1 SRASLISSLTAGVR
15 PLLPIRTTG
24 LSPCPSR
31 RRWRFWSSL
40 RALIAVRRCCG
51 KAAECS
57 MADASV
63 RVPASGFSG
72 IRRRHGVDAL
82 NSVKLELG
90 LAVLLCITVA
100 LVLAVLPLARW
111 LEFVLLVA
119 FTMAAAGW
127 VMLRT
132 RR

>member
-1 SRASLISSLTAGVR
+1 
-15 PLLPIRTTG
+15 
-24 LSPCPSR
+24 
-31 RRWRFWSSL
+31 
-40 RALIAVRRCCG
+40 
-51 KAAECS
+51 

-119 FTMAAAGW
+119 FTMAAGW

-132 RR
+132 RRVLQRLAVAREAGGGDGAQQE

>member
-1 SRASLISSLTAGVR
+1 
-15 PLLPIRTTG
+15 
-24 LSPCPSR
+24 
-31 RRWRFWSSL
+31 
-40 RALIAVRRCCG
+40 
-51 KAAECS
+51 

-132 RR
+132 RRVLQRLAVAREAGGGDGAQQE